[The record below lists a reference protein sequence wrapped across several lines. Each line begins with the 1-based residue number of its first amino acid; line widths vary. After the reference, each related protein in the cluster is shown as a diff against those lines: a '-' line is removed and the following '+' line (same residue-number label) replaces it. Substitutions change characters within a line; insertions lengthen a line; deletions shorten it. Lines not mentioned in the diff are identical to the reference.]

1 MPRMPVATTLLLVL
15 LAAASPSAAVRGE
28 RAGPLPTRT
37 VTSTVVTVHGHLVF
51 RGTVSPGHANK
62 TVLMQKRTCRSCVW
76 KLYAKVRTN
85 DASRYRVR
93 IQAPR
98 HGAWFWRAK
107 VRAYG
112 RYGTSYS
119 GIWKTFYQ

>member
-1 MPRMPVATTLLLVL
+1 MPRMPVATMLLLVL
-15 LAAASPSAAVRGE
+15 LAVASPSTAVSG
-28 RAGPLPTRT
+28 ASLPTRT

-51 RGTVSPGHANK
+51 RGKVSPGHADK
-62 TVLMQKRTCRSCVW
+62 IVLMQKRTCRSCAW
-76 KLYAKVRTN
+76 KLYARVRTN